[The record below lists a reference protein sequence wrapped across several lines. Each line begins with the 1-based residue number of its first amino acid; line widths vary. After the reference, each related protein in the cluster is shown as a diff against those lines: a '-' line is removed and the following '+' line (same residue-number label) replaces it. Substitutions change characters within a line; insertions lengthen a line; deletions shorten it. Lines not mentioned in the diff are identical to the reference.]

1 MIGQVVGS
9 YRVVSELGRGG
20 MGLVMLAEHIH
31 LNRSAAIKFLQ
42 RNLCD
47 NAEAMQRFLV
57 EARATA
63 EIKHPGI
70 VQIYDCGI
78 LPDGIAFII
87 MELLEGETLQASL
100 NRRGL
105 WPIEEVATTMIQIA
119 DGLAAA
125 HKIGIVHRD
134 LKPDNIF
141 LLARDPGRVKLVD
154 FGIAKLAERDYSVK
168 TLSGMIMGTPRYMSP
183 EQCRGSAE
191 VDYRSDLYSLGCVF
205 FEMLTGQPVFPQDS
219 FGQVIAAHQLQEPP
233 TPRVHRPD
241 LPPDLA
247 ALVLGLLAKKPED
260 RPSLAEIQRVLIPYA
275 PGVTPPPQT
284 NPFVTPPPVRLTT
297 PPDAS
302 PSYYAAASA
311 PYGHANG
318 SPHTPPDSTGAS
330 YLARAAPPVA
340 ADRTPGVSA
349 SVKERRP
356 AYDTTFVPMRRDRQ
370 LIAAGAIAVVVIA
383 VVALVALRP
392 HKSATVAS
400 PVAPPPPQPQATIPA
415 PPPPP
420 RPVELAPPPV
430 AEPHPVPTANVVQP
444 QPKPAPPVRPAVAS
458 QPATVKVML
467 STAPAD
473 ALICDGADRI
483 GVTNSSVSMHR
494 SGKKQTLVLY
504 KSGYRQETV
513 TLVADRDVTKFV
525 KLHPLTTDDLREP
538 PPCR

>member
-1 MIGQVVGS
+1 MIGQVIGS

-20 MGLVMLAEHIH
+20 MGLVMLAKHIH

-47 NAEAMQRFLV
+47 NAEAVQRFLV

-63 EIKHPGI
+63 EIEHPGI

-105 WPIEEVATTMIQIA
+105 WPIAEVAATMIQIA

-125 HKIGIVHRD
+125 HRIGIVHRD

-168 TLSGMIMGTPRYMSP
+168 TLSGMIIGTPRYMSP
-183 EQCRGSAE
+183 EQCRGSVE

-219 FGQVIAAHQLQEPP
+219 FGQVIAAHQLLEPP
-233 TPRVHRPD
+233 DPRVHRPD

-247 ALVLGLLAKKPED
+247 RLVLGLLAKKPED

-275 PGVTPPPQT
+275 PDMTPPPQT
-284 NPFVTPPPVRLTT
+284 GLSYTPAPIQVPGRTL
-297 PPDAS
+297 PDTS
-302 PSYYAAASA
+302 PSYYAAASS
-311 PYGHANG
+311 PRGRANG

-330 YLARAAPPVA
+330 YLARAAQPVA

-349 SVKERRP
+349 PGKEPRP
-356 AYDTTFVPMRRDRQ
+356 VDDTALVPARRDRQ
-370 LIAAGAIAVVVIA
+370 LIAAGAIAVAVIA
-383 VVALVALRP
+383 VVAVLALRP
-392 HKSATVAS
+392 HKSA
-400 PVAPPPPQPQATIPA
+400 PVVVTPPPSPPEATIPA

-420 RPVELAPPPV
+420 RPTEPAPPPV
-430 AEPHPVPTANVVQP
+430 AGPHPVPTANVVQP
-444 QPKPAPPVRPAVAS
+444 QPQPAPAVRPAVAS
-458 QPATVKVML
+458 QPATVRVML

-473 ALICDGADRI
+473 ALICNGADRI
-483 GVTNSSVSMHR
+483 GVTNSPVSMHR
-494 SGKKQTLVLY
+494 SGRKQTLVLY
-504 KSGYRQETV
+504 KAGYRQETV
-513 TLVADRDVTKFV
+513 TLVADSDVAKFV